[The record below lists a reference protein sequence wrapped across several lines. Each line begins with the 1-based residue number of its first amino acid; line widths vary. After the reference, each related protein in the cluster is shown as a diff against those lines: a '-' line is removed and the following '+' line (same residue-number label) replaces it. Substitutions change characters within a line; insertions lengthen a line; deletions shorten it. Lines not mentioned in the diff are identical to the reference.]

1 MFYVKREYY
10 VLCVKGL
17 NLLTSLYIST
27 LVIFLAAV
35 FEILQVFNF
44 RLDIPII
51 WESAIQK

>member
-51 WESAIQK
+51 